1 MSTTPAD
8 LLADGW
14 SVLVFPEGTRSADG
28 WVGRFRLGA
37 AALAVENR
45 VPVVPVSIRGS
56 YAAMPRGRG
65 WPRPGRMPVSVRFGD
80 PLTCGAGESVRDF
93 GVRIHGAVSQLLDED
108 ASTWWDA
115 RRRAANGATPDASG
129 PAVAGWRR
137 VWAQTAP
144 PVVTDRQPVWRR

>member
-1 MSTTPAD
+1 GSAILFNTFPIERRGGSMSTTPAD

-80 PLTCGAGESVRDF
+80 PVTCGAGESVRDF
-93 GVRIHGAVSQLLDED
+93 GERIHGAVAQLLDED

-115 RRRAANGATPDASG
+115 VRRAASGATPD
-129 PAVAGWRR
+129 
-137 VWAQTAP
+137 
-144 PVVTDRQPVWRR
+144 